1 MLGFEPG
8 MLRLRKLDETVRS
21 MKSKRE
27 GDIMLVT
34 SSAPTRI
41 DLAGGTTDIWPLYLF
56 YPNAR
61 TLNIAI
67 DQRARA
73 KVEQVGG
80 NAIEIRSEDQNTSH
94 RLPSI
99 DYVDEIEPGH
109 PLELIL
115 RLLAFFRP
123 QGGLQITTS
132 CMSPAG
138 AGLGGSSA
146 LNIALCGAFNTLLD
160 GRYSREELITIAKN
174 VETQVLKI
182 PAGVQDYYPAMYG
195 GLNSV
200 LLEITGESLLRHSHI
215 LAHQIESRLVLVYSG
230 KSRNS
235 GINNWGVMKS
245 CIDGDKEVQGYMRA
259 IQEATMDLEVALKTG
274 RYDEAARAIEFEMEN
289 RRKLAPTI
297 TTPEIDELITYAK
310 ENGAK
315 AAKICG
321 AGGGGCLMFWTNPND
336 KYPLIKKLRERD
348 TQIIDFHVDS
358 EGLSISSY

>member
-1 MLGFEPG
+1 M
-8 MLRLRKLDETVRS
+8 V
-21 MKSKRE
+21 
-27 GDIMLVT
+27 VT

-41 DLAGGTTDIWPLYLF
+41 DLAGGTSDIWPLYLF
-56 YPNAR
+56 HPNAR
-61 TLNIAI
+61 TVNIAI
-67 DQRARA
+67 DQRAKA
-73 KVEQVGG
+73 KVEKIGG
-80 NAIEIRSEDQNTSH
+80 NAIEIRSEDQGASH

-123 QGGLQITTS
+123 DGGLSITTS

-146 LNIALCGAFNTLLD
+146 LNIALCGALNSFI
-160 GRYSREELITIAKN
+160 GGKYSREELIKIAKN
-174 VETQVLKI
+174 VETQVLRV

-200 LLEITGESLLRHSHI
+200 LLDTTGESLLRHSHI
-215 LAHQIESRLVLVYSG
+215 LAHQLESRLVLIYSG

-235 GINNWGVMKS
+235 GMNNWQVMKDFL
-245 CIDGDKEVQGYMRA
+245 DGNQEVQGHMRA
-259 IQEATMDLEVALKTG
+259 IQEAAMELEVALKTG

-289 RRKLAPTI
+289 RKKLAPGI
-297 TTPEIDELITYAK
+297 LTPEIEETIAFAK

-321 AGGGGCLMFWTNPND
+321 AGGGGCVMFLTNPSD
-336 KYPLIKKLRERD
+336 KYTLIKKMREKD

-358 EGLSISSY
+358 DGLSVNSY

>member
-1 MLGFEPG
+1 
-8 MLRLRKLDETVRS
+8 
-21 MKSKRE
+21 
-27 GDIMLVT
+27 MLVN

-56 YPNAR
+56 HKQSR
-61 TLNIAI
+61 TVNIAI
-67 DQRARA
+67 DQRAKA
-73 KVEQVGG
+73 KVQQIGG
-80 NAIEIRSEDQNTSH
+80 HAIEIKSEDQKISH

-109 PLELIL
+109 PLELVL

-123 QGGLQITTS
+123 QGGLEISTS
-132 CMSPAG
+132 CTAPAG

-146 LNIALCGAFNTLLD
+146 LNIALCGALNTIV
-160 GRYSREELITIAKN
+160 GGKYSREELITIAKN
-174 VETQVLKI
+174 VETQVLRI

-200 LLEITGESLLRHSHI
+200 MLDILGEGLLRHSHI

-230 KSRNS
+230 QSRNS
-235 GINNWGVMKS
+235 GINNWQVMKEYL
-245 CIDGDKEVQGYMRA
+245 DGNKQVQALMRN
-259 IQEATMDLEVALKTG
+259 IQDAAHDLEVALKTG

-297 TTPEIDELITYAK
+297 TTPEVDSLIDYAR

-321 AGGGGCLMFWTNPND
+321 AGGGGCLMFWTNPGD
-336 KYPLIKKLRERD
+336 KYALIKKLREKD
-348 TQIIDFHVDS
+348 AHVIDFHVDS
-358 EGLSISSY
+358 EGLTVSSY

>member
-1 MLGFEPG
+1 
-8 MLRLRKLDETVRS
+8 
-21 MKSKRE
+21 
-27 GDIMLVT
+27 MLVN

-56 YPNAR
+56 HKNAR

-67 DQRARA
+67 DQRAKA
-73 KVEQVGG
+73 KIEQVSG
-80 NAIEIRSEDQNTSH
+80 NAIEIRSEDQGTNH

-99 DYVDEIEPGH
+99 DYVDEIEDGH

-123 QGGLQITTS
+123 EGGLNITTS

-146 LNIALCGAFNTLLD
+146 LNIALCGALNTVI
-160 GRYSREELITIAKN
+160 GGKYSREELITIAKN
-174 VETQVLKI
+174 VETQVLRK

-195 GLNSV
+195 GLNTV
-200 LLEITGESLLRHSHI
+200 LLEVTGEGLLRHSHI

-235 GINNWGVMKS
+235 GINNWNVMKDYL
-245 CIDGDKEVQGYMRA
+245 DGNKEVRGLMQN
-259 IQEATMDLEVALKTG
+259 IQDAAMELEMALKTG
-274 RYDEAARAIEFEMEN
+274 RYDEAARVIDYEMEN
-289 RRKLAPTI
+289 RRKLAPGI
-297 TTPEIDELITYAK
+297 TTPEVDEMINYAK

-321 AGGGGCLMFWTNPND
+321 AGGGGCLMFWTNPSD
-336 KYPLIKKLRERD
+336 KYTLIKKLREKD

-358 EGLSISSY
+358 EGLNVNSY

>member
-1 MLGFEPG
+1 
-8 MLRLRKLDETVRS
+8 
-21 MKSKRE
+21 
-27 GDIMLVT
+27 MLVN

-56 YPNAR
+56 HPGAR

-67 DQRARA
+67 DQRAKAR
-73 KVEQVGG
+73 VEHVSGH
-80 NAIEIRSEDQNTSH
+80 AIEIRSEDQNASH

-99 DYVDEIEPGH
+99 DYVDEIEAGH

-123 QGGLQITTS
+123 EGGLSIATS

-146 LNIALCGAFNTLLD
+146 LNIALCGALNSVT
-160 GRYSREELITIAKN
+160 GGKYSREELIVIAKN
-174 VETQVLKI
+174 VETQVLRI

-200 LLEITGESLLRHSHI
+200 LLEITGDSLLRHSHI

-235 GINNWGVMKS
+235 GVNNWQVMKDYL
-245 CIDGDKEVQGYMRA
+245 DGNKEVQGCMRS
-259 IQEATMDLEVALKTG
+259 IQEATLELEVALKTG
-274 RYDEAARAIEFEMEN
+274 RYEEAARAIDFEMEN
-289 RRKLAPTI
+289 RRKLAPNI
-297 TTPEIDELITYAK
+297 CTPEMEEMIAYAR

-321 AGGGGCLMFWTNPND
+321 AGGGGCMMFWTNPTD
-336 KYPLIKKLRERD
+336 KYALIKKLRERD
-348 TQIIDFHVDS
+348 ASIIDFHVDS
-358 EGLSISSY
+358 EGLNVNSY